1 VMLAR
6 KRVALDQPL
15 PPAIDRRHEI
25 PVPDYWKDFI
35 DIFENALGW
44 SVVAGSRVAEDPEI
58 VLFIIC
64 TPLAFRFLL
73 VPII

>member
-1 VMLAR
+1 MLAR
-6 KRVALDQPL
+6 KRVPLDQPL
-15 PPAIDRRHEI
+15 PPTVWRRHEI

-35 DIFENALGW
+35 DIFENALGLGL
-44 SVVAGSRVAEDPEI
+44 VACSRVAEDPEI